1 MNSNVYIKSYSNGL
15 KVQLSDTCS
24 FNELVSEIEV
34 KFAESKNFFKGSKIA
49 VSFEGRKLSF
59 EEEKQIIKIMEQTS
73 EMTVLYVIGKDDETA
88 LNYAKVV
95 DRSLCANAST
105 PDKTFGNL
113 YIGTLRSD
121 ERYETDEGVVVLG
134 DIEPGATLIAAGN
147 IVVIGGIYGSVQIKT
162 YENLENYFIAASDI
176 SCEKIKIGDFRY
188 HSKEKSKWLIRPK
201 MNPKIAY
208 YNGNQIYLENVSK
221 ETLTFLIG
229 RMSK

>member
-95 DRSLCANAST
+95 DRSLSANASA

-113 YIGTLRSD
+113 YIGTLRSG

-147 IVVIGGIYGSVQIKT
+147 IVVIG
-162 YENLENYFIAASDI
+162 
-176 SCEKIKIGDFRY
+176 
-188 HSKEKSKWLIRPK
+188 
-201 MNPKIAY
+201 
-208 YNGNQIYLENVSK
+208 
-221 ETLTFLIG
+221 
-229 RMSK
+229 